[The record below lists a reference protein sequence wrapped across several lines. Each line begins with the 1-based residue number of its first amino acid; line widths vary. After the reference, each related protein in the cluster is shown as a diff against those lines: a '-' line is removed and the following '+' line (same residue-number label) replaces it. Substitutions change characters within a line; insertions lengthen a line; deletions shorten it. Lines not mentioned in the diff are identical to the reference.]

1 MTKSSRPKTAGRKA
15 TKAPRP
21 TRVAGKKARRN
32 SGNSRH
38 AATSTR
44 AKETARHNY
53 RRTAFPFQ
61 AFAGDPQM
69 PESVHAFA
77 ERSVAQTREACEQSL
92 EAVLESWERF
102 IDAAGQGASA
112 LNRTVIDMTRRNI
125 HSGFGLAENLASAR
139 TLAEAM
145 EVQATHWR
153 QQISELA
160 AQSEEMRRLSAKLTA
175 DVAAPIRA
183 QVTRGTRAFLRA
195 R

>member
-1 MTKSSRPKTAGRKA
+1 
-15 TKAPRP
+15 
-21 TRVAGKKARRN
+21 
-32 SGNSRH
+32 
-38 AATSTR
+38 
-44 AKETARHNY
+44 
-53 RRTAFPFQ
+53 
-61 AFAGDPQM
+61 M
-69 PESVHAFA
+69 PESAQAFA
-77 ERSVAQTREACEQSL
+77 ERSIAQTREVYEQSL

-102 IDAAGQGASA
+102 VDAAGQGASA

-125 HSGFGLAENLASAR
+125 HSGLGLAENLASAR

-160 AQSEEMRRLSAKLTA
+160 TQSEAMGRLSAKLTA
-175 DVAAPIRA
+175 DVAEPIRA

>member
-1 MTKSSRPKTAGRKA
+1 MSKSSRPKAAPRKA

-21 TRVAGKKARRN
+21 TRVAGKKAR
-32 SGNSRH
+32 SKSDSSRQ
-38 AATSTR
+38 ATSTR
-44 AKETARHNY
+44 AKETARPNS
-53 RRTAFPFQ
+53 RRSASPFK

-69 PESVHAFA
+69 PESAQAFA
-77 ERSVAQTREACEQSL
+77 ERSIAQTREVYEQSL

-102 IDAAGQGASA
+102 VDAAGQGASA

-125 HSGFGLAENLASAR
+125 HSGLGLAENLASAR

-160 AQSEEMRRLSAKLTA
+160 TQSEAMGRLSAKLTA
-175 DVAAPIRA
+175 DVAEPIRA

>member
-1 MTKSSRPKTAGRKA
+1 MTKSSRPKTVGRKA

-21 TRVAGKKARRN
+21 TRVAGKKARSK

-38 AATSTR
+38 ATSTR
-44 AKETARHNY
+44 AKETARRNY
-53 RRTAFPFQ
+53 RRTASPFQ
-61 AFAGDPQM
+61 AFASDPQI
-69 PESVHAFA
+69 PESVHAIA
-77 ERSVAQTREACEQSL
+77 GRSVAQTREAYEQSL

-145 EVQATHWR
+145 EVQAAHWR

-183 QVTRGTRAFLRA
+183 QMTRGTRAFLRA

>member
-1 MTKSSRPKTAGRKA
+1 MTKSSRPKAAARKA

-21 TRVAGKKARRN
+21 TRVGGKKAR
-32 SGNSRH
+32 SKGGSRRKT
-38 AATSTR
+38 ASTR
-44 AKETARHNY
+44 AKQTARHNS
-53 RRTAFPFQ
+53 RRSASPYS

-69 PESVHAFA
+69 PESAHAFA
-77 ERSVAQTREACEQSL
+77 ERSVAQTREVYEQSL

-102 IDAAGQGASA
+102 VDAAGQGASA
-112 LNRTVIDMTRRNI
+112 FNRTVIDMTRRNI
-125 HSGFGLAENLASAR
+125 HSGLGLAENLASAR

-145 EVQATHWR
+145 EVHATHWR

-160 AQSEEMRRLSAKLTA
+160 TQSEAMGRLSAKLTA
-175 DVAAPIRA
+175 DVAEPIRA